1 MKFKRQ
7 NKIIEIIEKYNIET
21 QDELISKLRE
31 SNFDITQ
38 ATISRDIKEL
48 GLVKVST
55 KDNRYKY
62 SIPQITNH
70 ESVSISS
77 KYKSIL
83 RDSIIKMDPA
93 MNIVV
98 IKTYPGMAQAAAA
111 ALDGMKFHDIVG
123 SLAGD
128 DTVLV
133 VMSDVE
139 KALDITHKIKSDLGL
154 A

>member
-133 VMSDVE
+133 VMSDTE
-139 KALDITHKIKSDLGL
+139 KALDITHKIKNDLGL

>member
-55 KDNRYKY
+55 KENRYKY
-62 SIPQITNH
+62 SIPQMTNH
-70 ESVSISS
+70 ESVSIST

-111 ALDGMKFHDIVG
+111 ALDGMKLPDIVG

-133 VMSDVE
+133 VMSDPE
-139 KALDITHKIKSDLGL
+139 KALDITHKIKDDLGL
-154 A
+154 I